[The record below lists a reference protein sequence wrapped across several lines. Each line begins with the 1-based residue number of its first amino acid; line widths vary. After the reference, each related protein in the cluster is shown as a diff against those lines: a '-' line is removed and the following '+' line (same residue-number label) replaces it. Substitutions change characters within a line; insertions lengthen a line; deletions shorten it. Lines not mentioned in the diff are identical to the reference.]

1 MTSSPGS
8 PESPNPTPS
17 PREVSPQ
24 ISNHRV
30 VIIGC
35 GFGGLFA
42 ARALKGASVSVTVLD
57 RRNHHL
63 FQPLLYQVATGILS
77 EGQIAPP
84 IRDVFRKYPNTRV
97 VLAEAQR
104 IDVDARVVYADEFG
118 REMVVPYDS
127 LIVACGAEP
136 TYFGHDDFKDHVCPM
151 KSLDDAMNLRAQI
164 FGAFELAEAEVDLVE
179 RCRLMTFVIVGGGPT
194 GVEMAG
200 QLREL
205 AQRALRNNYRNI
217 DPRNARV
224 VLVEGAD
231 HLVHT
236 MGANLSGRVERDLR
250 DMGVEVHLGAM
261 VTNVDESGVEITKLD
276 NTTQRIDAA
285 TKVWAAGMQGAG
297 IGVAV
302 AASTGA
308 QLHSSG
314 RVRVESDCSLA
325 GYPEVFVVGDLMLL
339 SDLPGVAEVAIQSGV
354 HAARII
360 RRRLEG
366 KTSKPFQYRNF
377 GTLAVVSRFSAA
389 AKIGLVEVDGF
400 TGWFLWLT
408 VHLAFLTG
416 FNNRIGA
423 LSRWAISFV
432 GRGRYERALTSGWM
446 PARDAISKRAAFE
459 SSWVSACSG
468 RVREKETQH
477 FREIGGQSSESFEVN
492 DVAFDLWGEPKRG
505 PYVK

>member
-1 MTSSPGS
+1 MTSSPRRPGS
-8 PESPNPTPS
+8 PTSTPF
-17 PREVSPQ
+17 PHEVSTQ
-24 ISNHRV
+24 SSDHRV

-42 ARALKGASVSVTVLD
+42 ARALKGASVSITVLD

-118 REMVVPYDS
+118 RQMAVPYDS

-136 TYFGHDDFKDHVCPM
+136 TYFGHEEFKDHVCSL

-179 RCRLMTFVIVGGGPT
+179 RRRLMTFVIVGGGPT

-200 QLREL
+200 QFREL
-205 AQRALRNNYRNI
+205 AQRALRKNYRKI
-217 DPRNARV
+217 DPRDARV

-231 HLVHT
+231 HLVRA
-236 MGANLSGRVERDLR
+236 MGTNLSGRVERDLR

-261 VTNVDESGVEITKLD
+261 VTNIDENGVEITKLD
-276 NTTQRIDAA
+276 NTTQRVEAA

-297 IGVAV
+297 IGAV
-302 AASTGA
+302 LAVSAGT

-314 RVRVESDCSLA
+314 RVQVEPDCSLP

-339 SDLPGVAEVAIQSGV
+339 SDLPGVAEVAIQSGA
-354 HAARII
+354 HAARTI

-400 TGWFLWLT
+400 AGWLLWLT

-416 FNNRIGA
+416 FKNRIGA

-432 GRGRYERALTSGWM
+432 GRGRYERALTSKWM
-446 PARDAISKRAAFE
+446 PERDAISKRAAFE

-468 RVREKETQH
+468 CIGEKESQH
-477 FREIGGQSSESFEVN
+477 FRGIGGQSSE
-492 DVAFDLWGEPKRG
+492 
-505 PYVK
+505 